1 MAGVTLGRVTG
12 RTIEANRDSDGS
24 KRMIQVEVSDPE
36 DIQDAQQV
44 TQAGEDSSPPDGSL
58 VAIID
63 VSSAFRLVIG
73 ADDGITPTV
82 KPGEKEI
89 YSSAAGAK
97 LATLLMDIIGNI
109 VATPSALGT
118 VQLAGNSREAS
129 GVGDTITIDN
139 STDPVFFAW
148 LTTVGGVVGAAPPT
162 SIKGEIASGTDKV
175 ELP

>member
-63 VSSAFRLVIG
+63 VSSAFRLVVA

-82 KPGEKEI
+82 NPGEKEI
-89 YSSAAGAK
+89 YSSAAGEK
-97 LATLLMDIIGNI
+97 LATLLLDIIGNL
-109 VATPSALGT
+109 VATPSLVGT
-118 VQLAGNSREAS
+118 VQLAGNARNAS
-129 GVGDTITIDN
+129 GVDDTITITQT
-139 STDPVFFAW
+139 TDPDLFVF
-148 LTTVGGVVGAAPPT
+148 LTAVGAPVGAVPPSSITGKITSGAP
-162 SIKGEIASGTDKV
+162 KV
-175 ELP
+175 RLP